1 MHDTFP
7 PLRRPAVL
15 AGAMVLAVG
24 LAGCGGNDG
33 RGLLDTGK
41 RSPDEFAVYSRAP
54 LSLPPDY
61 GLRPPAPGEAPKDIV
76 DPRKEA
82 KSVLTGSDYSGYAG
96 APAGSAYRGATT
108 GTYSAGTPTGEGY
121 AGGTAGVPD
130 PDTPTGVGYL
140 DVRPAPA
147 EPYNPA
153 TSPGVQSMLDRS
165 GANEADPSV
174 RSTINRETAILAE
187 QDQSFV
193 ERLIFWGTPTEYG
206 TLVDPQAERRRILEN
221 QALGRT
227 ITAGQTPTIERKK
240 RAPLEGLFN

>member
-1 MHDTFP
+1 MNVTVP
-7 PLRRPAVL
+7 PFRRAAVL
-15 AGAMVLAVG
+15 AGVMVLAAG
-24 LAGCGGNDG
+24 LAGCSSSDG

-41 RSPDEFAVYSRAP
+41 RAPDEFAVYSRAP

-82 KSVLTGSDYSGYAG
+82 KSVLTGTGYPSYTG
-96 APAGSAYRGATT
+96 APAGTGYPGSAT
-108 GTYSAGTPTGEGY
+108 GTSYPADPGRTGY
-121 AGGTAGVPD
+121 AGGSAGVPD

-140 DVRPAPA
+140 DVRPAPT
-147 EPYNPA
+147 EPYNPT
-153 TSPGVQSMLDRS
+153 TSPGVEAMLDRS
-165 GANEADPSV
+165 GASNADPTV
-174 RSTINRETAILAE
+174 RSTINRESAILAE

-206 TLVDPQAERRRILEN
+206 TVVDPEGERRRILEN

-227 ITAGQTPTIERKK
+227 ITSGQTPTIERKQ